1 MQKKNNND
9 EDAHIQTDTNTHE
22 TLTTN
27 RGERKGRESG
37 KRGKERECIE
47 CDKGEESGKRVRN
60 KGEGYTA
67 RYRVYTGGHSPSP
80 TAFNLLFL
88 LLDRAQHSRI
98 GQVQWFADLLV
109 DLDPKNN
116 KEKERER

>member
-1 MQKKNNND
+1 MWNKV
-9 EDAHIQTDTNTHE
+9 EE
-22 TLTTN
+22 
-27 RGERKGRESG
+27 
-37 KRGKERECIE
+37 
-47 CDKGEESGKRVRN
+47 DKGHIER
-60 KGEGYTA
+60 
-67 RYRVYTGGHSPSP
+67 HSPSP

-116 KEKERER
+116 KERERERERER

>member
-1 MQKKNNND
+1 M
-9 EDAHIQTDTNTHE
+9 
-22 TLTTN
+22 
-27 RGERKGRESG
+27 ER
-37 KRGKERECIE
+37 
-47 CDKGEESGKRVRN
+47 
-60 KGEGYTA
+60 
-67 RYRVYTGGHSPSP
+67 HSPSP

-116 KEKERER
+116 KEREIERERGKELWLNIEKYYRNIC

>member
-1 MQKKNNND
+1 M
-9 EDAHIQTDTNTHE
+9 
-22 TLTTN
+22 
-27 RGERKGRESG
+27 GREGREREWVEESVKSG
-37 KRGKERECIE
+37 KI
-47 CDKGEESGKRVRN
+47 VWN
-60 KGEGYTA
+60 KGQGD
-67 RYRVYTGGHSPSP
+67 VGHIERRSPSP

-116 KEKERER
+116 IEREREKEREVNNCG

>member
-1 MQKKNNND
+1 M
-9 EDAHIQTDTNTHE
+9 
-22 TLTTN
+22 
-27 RGERKGRESG
+27 
-37 KRGKERECIE
+37 
-47 CDKGEESGKRVRN
+47 RN
-60 KGEGYTA
+60 KGEAYIG
-67 RYRVYTGGHSPSP
+67 RYRLYTEELSPSP

-116 KEKERER
+116 KEKERKRVRERERENSIKNCG